1 MSTAKNNNEEEV
13 DLGSLFV
20 IIGKG
25 FKNFFNFIGSIFKG
39 IFHRFILILIFL
51 RFHLIKFAVAA
62 LIGAI
67 AGFFLENS
75 KEIKF
80 SSNLIVQ
87 PNFESAQNLYK
98 NINYY
103 NDLVKQ
109 KDTVG
114 LEKTFF
120 LNTEYAASLKEF
132 TIEPVINEN
141 DIINS
146 YNDFIEE
153 ADTATVSSYSFEE
166 FIKTF
171 EELDY
176 KVHKINVIS
185 EKNDVFSKLD
195 EIIIKSVS
203 NNKYFR
209 KVKEITNE
217 NLNIRDSVYRQNLSQ
232 IDSLRKVYMKV
243 LIEEARKESTGTS
256 IDLGGNKLTTKELE
270 LFETNRKIIYDLN
283 LLSEEKSKN
292 YDVINVISNFQP
304 VGSEVNGITKNY
316 ISLFGLIGAALMIGF
331 LLLLELNKFLNNYS
345 NKK

>member
-103 NDLVKQ
+103 NDLITQ
-109 KDTVG
+109 K
-114 LEKTFF
+114 
-120 LNTEYAASLKEF
+120 NTQELSSIFKLDSSKAASLRKFEI
-132 TIEPVINEN
+132 TPITNRNDVINAYDKFILEV
-141 DIINS
+141 DTLTVKS
-146 YNDFIEE
+146 YDFDDFEKNFTDFDYLNHEIEVV
-153 ADTATVSSYSFEE
+153 ATV
-166 FIKTF
+166 
-171 EELDY
+171 
-176 KVHKINVIS
+176 
-185 EKNDVFSKLD
+185 NDVFSSLD
-195 EIIIKSVS
+195 NIIIETVEK
-203 NNKYFR
+203 NQYFDR
-209 KVKEITNE
+209 IKKLTNE
-217 NLNIRDSVYRQNLSQ
+217 NLTRTDSLLRENL
-232 IDSLRKVYMKV
+232 IKVDSLRQFYMRV
-243 LIEEARKESTGTS
+243 MLEESKKEFTGTS
-256 IDLGGNKLTTKELE
+256 IDLGGTKTSAKEIE
-270 LFETNRKIIYDLN
+270 LFRTDREINEDLG
-283 LLSEEKSKN
+283 LIAESIGEKSE
-292 YDVINVISNFQP
+292 VINIVSNFQSI
-304 VGSEVNGITKNY
+304 GYEVKGITKNY
-316 ISLFGLIGAALMIGF
+316 IFIVAGLSVILVLLIILFLD
-331 LLLLELNKFLNNYS
+331 LNRYLDSY
-345 NKK
+345 KK

>member
-103 NDLVKQ
+103 NDLITQ
-109 KDTVG
+109 K
-114 LEKTFF
+114 
-120 LNTEYAASLKEF
+120 NTQELSSIFKLDSSKAASLRKFEI
-132 TIEPVINEN
+132 TPITNRNDVINAYDKFILEV
-141 DIINS
+141 DTLTVKS
-146 YNDFIEE
+146 YDFDDFEKNFTDFDYLNHEIEVV
-153 ADTATVSSYSFEE
+153 ATV
-166 FIKTF
+166 
-171 EELDY
+171 
-176 KVHKINVIS
+176 
-185 EKNDVFSKLD
+185 NDVFSNLD
-195 EIIIKSVS
+195 NIIIETVEK
-203 NNKYFR
+203 NQYFNR
-209 KVKEITNE
+209 IKKLTKE
-217 NLNIRDSVYRQNLSQ
+217 NLLTKDSILRVTFTEV
-232 IDSLRKVYMKV
+232 DSLRQVYMRV
-243 LIEEARKESTGTS
+243 MLEESKKEFTGTS
-256 IDLGGNKLTTKELE
+256 IDLGGTKTSAKEIE
-270 LFETNRKIIYDLN
+270 LFRTDREINEDLG
-283 LLSEEKSKN
+283 LIAESIGEKSE
-292 YDVINVISNFQP
+292 VINIVSNFQSI
-304 VGSEVNGITKNY
+304 GYEVKGITKNY
-316 ISLFGLIGAALMIGF
+316 IFIVAGLSVILVLLIILFLD
-331 LLLLELNKFLNNYS
+331 LNRYLDSY
-345 NKK
+345 KK